1 MALISLSLARAL
13 DVEKTAAFVIFDK
26 DTLTLYLQWPM
37 AQFLKCN
44 DTDTHTLYS
53 RWFMASL

>member
-1 MALISLSLARAL
+1 M
-13 DVEKTAAFVIFDK
+13 EKTAAFIIFDT

-44 DTDTHTLYS
+44 DTDTHTLYPQ
-53 RWFMASL
+53 WPMAPL